1 MCLNITMKSSRHYWL
16 LAGILLLGA
25 MLRFWHL
32 DLKPLWMDEVITALF
47 SLGHTY
53 QDVPVGEALPVSA
66 FERIFTLNSQAT
78 CAQITETVSVQS
90 VHPPLFFCG
99 MHQWLGW
106 LNPLPV
112 SWVWKLRSLPALF
125 GVAAIAALYL
135 LNHIAFS
142 SKAGLV
148 GAALMAVSPFAVYLS
163 QEARHYT
170 LPMLLVILALTGLYA
185 MLIDLQNRRLR
196 LPVWLG
202 WISVNSIGFYVHYFF
217 LLAFFAQSVTLILGD
232 RKVAQSNRAA
242 SKLAMKE
249 EFAPTSSQDS
259 QNALSFTTG
268 DRNPIEVVQGGEV
281 REAEGNTQRHSISA
295 YALPFTLITS
305 LPTPALL
312 AILAV
317 CLTYLPWLPTFFS
330 HIGRPE
336 IDWMKPYA
344 PSWQHIVAPLY
355 QLPIGWI
362 LMVAAFPVEQQPLW
376 VVIFWGVPTLIFI
389 GWLIGQVR
397 RGLRQLWRSPQSHL
411 GAWMLVTFILVVVLE
426 FVAIAYLLGT
436 DITQVPR
443 YNFIYFPAVCALIAA
458 CLSQRSSIRDRS
470 NKALMQWSN
479 SHAIA
484 IVLLVALSSSL
495 FVVQD
500 LVFQKSYNPNRVA
513 QNLSVEPTENRLVVN
528 VYQDF
533 QDIALGLSFALKLQ
547 QQEHQA
553 KNDSQTHF
561 ALLPQTKGY
570 DQFWSDLAQLKQ
582 SLSLPLNLWVISP
595 GLKRSDYRQQLFIRD
610 RAGTPHSCTIDP
622 AHYHRLGVPYQL
634 YQCQE

>member
-1 MCLNITMKSSRHYWL
+1 MKRSQHYWL

-25 MLRFWHL
+25 VLRFWHL

-53 QDVPVGEALPVSA
+53 QAVPVGRALPLSA
-66 FERIFTLNSQAT
+66 FEQVFSLNSQAT
-78 CAQITETVSVQS
+78 CAQIIETVSVQS

-125 GVAAIAALYL
+125 GVGAIAALYL
-135 LNHIAFS
+135 LNRIAFS
-142 SKAGLV
+142 REAGLV
-148 GAALMAVSPFAVYLS
+148 GGALMAVSPFAVYLS

-170 LPMLLVILALTGLYA
+170 LPMLLVILALIGLYA
-185 MLIDLQNRRLR
+185 MLIDLQNQRFRRS
-196 LPVWLG
+196 VWLG
-202 WISVNSIGFYVHYFF
+202 WIGVNSMGFYVHYFF

-232 RKVAQSNRAA
+232 RKIAQSNRAA
-242 SKLAMKE
+242 NPLAAKN
-249 EFAPTSSQDS
+249 F
-259 QNALSFTTG
+259 
-268 DRNPIEVVQGGEV
+268 
-281 REAEGNTQRHSISA
+281 
-295 YALPFTLITS
+295 ALPAW

-312 AILAV
+312 AIFAV

-344 PSWQHIVAPLY
+344 PGWQHTIAPLY

-376 VVIFWGVPTLIFI
+376 VMVLWGVPTLIFI
-389 GWLIGQVR
+389 GWLIGQVS
-397 RGLRQLWRSPQSHL
+397 RGLRQLWRSPQSHW
-411 GAWMLVTFILVVVLE
+411 GAWMLVTFTLVVVLE

-443 YNFIYFPAVCALIAA
+443 YNFIYFPAVCALIGA
-458 CLSQRSSIRDRS
+458 CLSQRSPLRDRS
-470 NKALMQWSN
+470 NKF
-479 SHAIA
+479 AIRQSKTPQA
-484 IVLLVALSSSL
+484 IVIVLLVALFSSL

-500 LVFQKSYNPNRVA
+500 LVFQKPYNPNRVA
-513 QNLSVEPTENRLVVN
+513 QNLAVEPIENRLVVN

-547 QQEHQA
+547 QQEPPE
-553 KNDSQTHF
+553 KTNSRTHF
-561 ALLPQTKGY
+561 ALLSQTRGY
-570 DQFWSDLAQLKQ
+570 DQVWSNLAQLNQ
-582 SLSLPLNLWVISP
+582 SLSLPLNLWVVGP
-595 GLKRSDYRQQLFIRD
+595 GLKRRDYPPQLLIRD
-610 RAGTPHSCTIDP
+610 RAGAPHACAIDP

-634 YQCQE
+634 YQCPQ

>member
-1 MCLNITMKSSRHYWL
+1 MKRSRHYGL
-16 LAGILLLGA
+16 LAGIVLLGA
-25 MLRFWHL
+25 VLRFWHL
-32 DLKPLWMDEVITALF
+32 DMKPLWMDEVITALF

-53 QDVPVGEALPVSA
+53 QDVPLDAVLPLSA
-66 FERIFTLNSQAT
+66 FEQIFTLNSQAT
-78 CAQITETVSVQS
+78 CTQITKTVSVQS

-135 LNHIAFS
+135 LNRIAFS
-142 SKAGLV
+142 AKAGLV

-170 LPMLLVILALTGLYA
+170 LPMLLVILALIGLYA
-185 MLIDLQNRRLR
+185 MLIDLQNQRFRL
-196 LPVWLG
+196 LVWLG
-202 WISVNSIGFYVHYFF
+202 WIGVNSIGFYVHYFF
-217 LLAFFAQSVTLILGD
+217 LLAFFAQSVALVLGD
-232 RKVAQSNRAA
+232 RKIAHSNRAA
-242 SKLAMKE
+242 NKLATK
-249 EFAPTSSQDS
+249 D
-259 QNALSFTTG
+259 
-268 DRNPIEVVQGGEV
+268 
-281 REAEGNTQRHSISA
+281 
-295 YALPFTLITS
+295 FTLPAW
-305 LPTPALL
+305 LPTTALL
-312 AILAV
+312 AIFAV

-330 HIGRPE
+330 HISRPE

-344 PSWQHIVAPLY
+344 PSWQHTIAPLY
-355 QLPIGWI
+355 QLPVGWI

-376 VVIFWGVPTLIFI
+376 VIVFWAVPTLLFI
-389 GWLIGQVR
+389 GWLIGQVS

-411 GAWMLVTFILVVVLE
+411 GAWMLVTFILTVVLE

-443 YNFIYFPAVCALIAA
+443 YNFIYFPAVCALIGA
-458 CLSQRSSIRDRS
+458 CLSQRSPIRNQS
-470 NKALMQWSN
+470 NKLAFRRSKT
-479 SHAIA
+479 SPAIA
-484 IVLLVALSSSL
+484 IVLLVALLSSI
-495 FVVQD
+495 FVGQD
-500 LVFQKSYNPNRVA
+500 LVFQKPYNPNRVA

-533 QDIALGLSFALKLQ
+533 QDIALGLSFALKLK

-553 KNDSQTHF
+553 KSSSHTHF

-570 DQFWSDLAQLKQ
+570 DQVWSDLAQLNQ
-582 SLSLPLNLWVISP
+582 PLSLPLNLWVISP
-595 GLKRSDYRQQLFIRD
+595 GLKRTDYPQQLFIRD
-610 RAGTPHSCTIDP
+610 RAGTPQSCTIDP

-634 YQCQE
+634 YQCQGQK